1 MKINGSFLL
10 TFGLF
15 LSAVSLQS
23 VSAQSW
29 QQQVDSDIRVT
40 LDDTAHRLHG
50 DIQIT
55 YHNNSPETLDVVW
68 MHLWPNAYRNGK
80 TAMAKQHF
88 RDGDM
93 FMFYAMSR
101 DLGGIDSL
109 AFTSAGQTLAWEPH
123 PEHIDIAK
131 VTLPAP
137 LAPGESVEIATPFR
151 VDLPSGSISRLG
163 HVGESYQITQW
174 YPKPAVYDEDGWH
187 PMPYLSQGEFY
198 SEYGTFDVR
207 ITLPGNYTV
216 GATGDFVT
224 GSEDNDAE
232 LARLSELVE
241 QTETWVNKEGW
252 NDATNDFPPSSE
264 DMKTLHFRQS
274 RVHDFAWFA
283 DKRYKVLQGEVALPG
298 DGRAVTTWAMF
309 TPEEGELW
317 QKVPEYLHDATYYY
331 SLWNGDY
338 PYDQV
343 TAVDGTISAGGGMEY
358 PNVTVIGSSGSD
370 FGLETV
376 IVHEVGH
383 NWFYGILGSNERENA
398 WMDEGINSFNETRYL
413 LTKYGENKDISLLL
427 GGENNLSKR
436 FELEDFQYKWIDELS
451 YLFPARFG
459 ADQPI
464 QCHSNSLTQLNY
476 GAIVYKKTAAAFA
489 MLQSH
494 LGTERFDAAMQ
505 LYFNTWKF
513 RHPSPSDLQAA
524 MEQSTGEDLSWF
536 FGDWIQ
542 TTKRNDLKLI
552 SINAKASDPAKERAI
567 KVRNVGELS
576 SSARV
581 SGLVGDSVV
590 AVVDLPLMAPGE
602 EGEAP
607 VPQVDVDRWVL
618 DHDRVTLDYDRSN
631 NVRHTRMLGGVEPL
645 HLRMLTRLENPEKTH
660 VFWAPALG
668 WNAHNGL
675 MAGVALHNLMLPP
688 RDFTYQW
695 TPLLS
700 TSTDGVDFGGILRL
714 DWRKR
719 DWQVGI
725 RSSRFRASEAL
736 QFRPETPP
744 QPSAL
749 LTRTSWELERVLNAN
764 PVSNW
769 KGHVRYEGTQIYG
782 FVDPALDAVYTLVPN
797 SGGVRLQRRASRLE
811 LRADHRLSAIPGV
824 RQTGSLMLGRVV
836 TDGFKRVG
844 GAVFTDPPQYFVNP
858 ARATHL
864 FADAW
869 WHLEY
874 SRPRA
879 GESHPWSIDARASR
893 VTTDVPR
900 FNNGR
905 WLSDRNIGV
914 PDFGTSLAG
923 TGAGF
928 DPLADQLLL
937 NRGGGMPGVD
947 GGWTGRQSALD
958 RGGLP
963 LNIVAPTGLWSVR
976 GEFRHRTG
984 LALFAGAAG
993 AWDEGLDLGGGASLQ
1008 EDFNAVAGMTLPLGP
1023 LEVHVPL
1030 WVANGEDGVQPWEG
1044 WMFKLDLRELNP
1056 LTLARKNLQ

>member
-1 MKINGSFLL
+1 
-10 TFGLF
+10 
-15 LSAVSLQS
+15 
-23 VSAQSW
+23 
-29 QQQVDSDIRVT
+29 
-40 LDDTAHRLHG
+40 
-50 DIQIT
+50 
-55 YHNNSPETLDVVW
+55 
-68 MHLWPNAYRNGK
+68 
-80 TAMAKQHF
+80 
-88 RDGDM
+88 
-93 FMFYAMSR
+93 
-101 DLGGIDSL
+101 
-109 AFTSAGQTLAWEPH
+109 
-123 PEHIDIAK
+123 
-131 VTLPAP
+131 
-137 LAPGESVEIATPFR
+137 
-151 VDLPSGSISRLG
+151 
-163 HVGESYQITQW
+163 
-174 YPKPAVYDEDGWH
+174 
-187 PMPYLSQGEFY
+187 
-198 SEYGTFDVR
+198 
-207 ITLPGNYTV
+207 
-216 GATGDFVT
+216 
-224 GSEDNDAE
+224 
-232 LARLSELVE
+232 
-241 QTETWVNKEGW
+241 
-252 NDATNDFPPSSE
+252 
-264 DMKTLHFRQS
+264 
-274 RVHDFAWFA
+274 
-283 DKRYKVLQGEVALPG
+283 
-298 DGRAVTTWAMF
+298 
-309 TPEEGELW
+309 
-317 QKVPEYLHDATYYY
+317 
-331 SLWNGDY
+331 
-338 PYDQV
+338 
-343 TAVDGTISAGGGMEY
+343 MEY
-358 PNVTVIGSSGSD
+358 PNVTVIGRSGSD
-370 FGLETV
+370 SGLETV

-413 LTKYGENKDISLLL
+413 VTKYGEDKGSLPRARGRLAQL
-427 GGENNLSKR
+427 
-436 FELEDFQYKWIDELS
+436 FELDDFQYKWIDELS

-505 LYFNTWKF
+505 LYFDTWKF
-513 RHPSPSDLQAA
+513 RHPSPKDLQVA
-524 MEQSTGEDLSWF
+524 MEKSTGEDLSWF

-542 TTKRNDLKLI
+542 TTKRNDLKLV
-552 SINAKASDPAKERAI
+552 SVNAKSSGPATFRGI

-602 EGEAP
+602 VVEAP

-645 HLRMLTRLENPEKTH
+645 QLRMLTRLENPEKTH

-675 MAGVALHNLMLPP
+675 MGGVVLHNLMLPP

-700 TSTDGVDFGGILRL
+700 TSSEGVDFGGILRL

-719 DWQVGI
+719 DWHVGI

-736 QFRPETPP
+736 QFQPVTDT
-744 QPSAL
+744 QPSEP
-749 LTRTSWELERVLNAN
+749 LTRTSWELERLLNAN

-769 KGHVRYEGTQIYG
+769 KGYVRYEGTQIYG
-782 FVDPALDAVYTLVPN
+782 FVDPALGATYTLVPN

-811 LRADHRLSAIPGV
+811 MRADHRSTAIPGV

-836 TDGFKRVG
+836 TDGFKREYVLND
-844 GAVFTDPPQYFVNP
+844 AQYVLNP

-879 GESHPWSIDARASR
+879 GESHRWSIDARASR
-893 VTTDVPR
+893 VNTDVPR
-900 FNNGR
+900 FNSGR

-914 PDFGTSLAG
+914 PDFGTALAG

-947 GGWTGRQSALD
+947 GGWTGRQAALD

-963 LNIVAPTGLWSVR
+963 LNMVAPKGLWSLR

-984 LALFAGAAG
+984 VALFAGAAG
-993 AWDEGLDLGGGASLQ
+993 AWDEGLDLAGGASLE
-1008 EDFNAVAGMTLPLGP
+1008 EDFNAVAGMSLRLGP

-1056 LTLARKNLQ
+1056 LTLARRNLQ